1 VQHSAAQELVMST
14 FQAPVVRVH
23 IEAHPDADAL
33 ELAAVGGYRAVVRKG
48 AFSEGQLV
56 AYIPEQAILPEAL
69 IEELGLV
76 GRLGGSAKNR
86 VTPVRLRGVL
96 SQGLVLAARPGWAEG
111 EDVQGALG
119 LQRYEPPIPVHM
131 TGRVTGAYFENTLNY
146 DIENIKRRPWLME
159 AGMEVV
165 MTEKVHGSWTQIT
178 LLPAAHGDGE
188 GGGRLLVS
196 SKGLAAKGQAFLGD
210 DPENADNLYVRAA
223 RAHQVIK
230 RLHRVFGEREEPVH
244 LLCEVFGQG
253 VQDLHYGAKARSEE
267 APPGLRVFDL
277 YLGRRDRGRFFD
289 DAELEAILE
298 QLGLPRVPVL
308 YRGPFDQ
315 ATLEA
320 LTEGKETVSGRALHL
335 REGVVVRTRA
345 ERPHPRYGRLQFKS
359 VSEAYLLRKGG
370 TELQ

>member
-1 VQHSAAQELVMST
+1 MST

-33 ELAAVGGYRAVVRKG
+33 ELAAVGGFRAVVRKG

-111 EDVQGALG
+111 DDVQEALG

-131 TGRVTGAYFENTLNY
+131 GGKVTGAHYENTLSY
-146 DIENIKRRPWLME
+146 DIENIKRRPWLMKLGE
-159 AGMEVV
+159 EVV
-165 MTEKVHGSWTQIT
+165 MTEKVHGTWTQIT
-178 LLPAAHGDGE
+178 LLPASHGDDE

-223 RAHQVIK
+223 RAHGVIE
-230 RLHRVFGEREEPVH
+230 RLHRVFGERDEPVH

-253 VQDLHYGAKARSEE
+253 VQDLHYGAQARSEG
-267 APPGLRVFDL
+267 APPGLRAFDL
-277 YLGRRDRGRFFD
+277 YLGRRDRGRFLD
-289 DAELEAILE
+289 DAELEATLK
-298 QLGLPRVPVL
+298 QLDLPRVPVL
-308 YRGPFDQ
+308 YRGPFDPD
-315 ATLEA
+315 TLLA
-320 LTEGKETVSGRALHL
+320 LTEGKETVSGQGLHL
-335 REGVVVRTRA
+335 REGVVVRTTA
-345 ERPHPRYGRLQFKS
+345 EQPHPRYGRLQFKS

>member
-1 VQHSAAQELVMST
+1 MSALI
-14 FQAPVVRVH
+14 APVVRVQL
-23 IEAHPDADAL
+23 EAHPNADAL
-33 ELAAVGGYRAVVRKG
+33 ELAAVGGFRAVVRKG
-48 AFSEGQLV
+48 AFSDGQLV

-96 SQGLVLAARPGWAEG
+96 SQGLVLPARPGWAEG
-111 EDVQGALG
+111 DEVQALLG
-119 LQRYEPPIPVHM
+119 LQRYEPAIPVHM
-131 TGRVTGAYFENTLNY
+131 SGRVTGAHFENTLSY
-146 DIENIKRRPWLME
+146 DIENIKRWPWLLE
-159 AGMEVV
+159 AGVEVV

-178 LLPAAHGDGE
+178 LLPAQ
-188 GGGRLLVS
+188 GGGGLEGRLLVS

-223 RAHQVIK
+223 RAHGVIE

-253 VQDLHYGAKARSEE
+253 VQDLHYGAQARSEG
-267 APPGLRVFDL
+267 APPGLRAFDL

-289 DAELEAILE
+289 DAELEATLG

-308 YRGPFDQ
+308 HRGPFDPD
-315 ATLEA
+315 TLLA
-320 LTEGKETVSGRALHL
+320 LTEGKETVSGQGLHL
-335 REGVVVRTRA
+335 REGVVVRTTA